1 MQKIKK
7 GDVVI
12 VTTGKDKG
20 RTGSVIQVIAD
31 SDKVLV
37 ENVNKVKRHVKPNPN
52 VNEPGGIVEQERPID
67 ISNIM
72 HYNAATKKGE
82 RVGIKTLEDGR
93 KVRFFKS
100 NGESLDS

>member
-12 VTTGKDKG
+12 VTAGKDKG
-20 RTGSVIQVIAD
+20 RTGSVLSIIGD
-31 SDKVLV
+31 NEKVLV

-52 VNEPGGIVEQERPID
+52 VGEQGGIVEQESPLA
-67 ISNIM
+67 ISNVM
-72 HYNAATKKGE
+72 HYNSASKKGE
-82 RVGIKTLEDGR
+82 KIGIKTLEDGR

>member
-20 RTGSVIQVIAD
+20 RTGSVLQVVGEN
-31 SDKVLV
+31 DKVLV
-37 ENVNKVKRHVKPNPN
+37 ENINKVKRHVKPNPN
-52 VNEPGGIVEQERPID
+52 VGEPGGIVEQERPLH
-67 ISNIM
+67 ISNVM
-72 HYNAATKKGE
+72 HYNPTTQKGE
-82 RVGIKTLEDGR
+82 KVGIKTLDDNR
-93 KVRFFKS
+93 KVRYFKS

>member
-20 RTGSVIQVIAD
+20 RTGSVISIVGD
-31 SDKVLV
+31 NEKVLV

-52 VNEPGGIVEQERPID
+52 VGEPGGILEQERPLD
-67 ISNIM
+67 ISNVM
-72 HYNAATKKGE
+72 HYNSASKKGE
-82 RVGIKTLEDGR
+82 KIGIKTLEDGR
-93 KVRFFKS
+93 KVRYFKS